1 MNHFHFIWPVNRSR
15 AWGRRERPS
24 QLACR
29 VVPRNS
35 VRYEKATTKRHQRCI
50 LAAAVTD
57 TALPGSIIYFKGCWS
72 VTKVKLRPS
81 RYVWNFFTP
90 QTRDRDS
97 FFRFVSVFPLFQT
110 EIGLHKQWCVLLPV
124 MCDVIRQLRDYMR
137 SCLWLELKAVRG
149 HKVSEPCLVTTFLP
163 PPGNRCLTWF
173 RMTTSRCS
181 VITDG
186 AAPDG

>member
-50 LAAAVTD
+50 LSAAVTD
-57 TALPGSIIYFKGCWS
+57 TALPGSIIYFKGCWLLLFYLPGRFGTS
-72 VTKVKLRPS
+72 SPLRLGIGIP
-81 RYVWNFFTP
+81 
-90 QTRDRDS
+90 
-97 FFRFVSVFPLFQT
+97 FRFVSISPLFQT

-186 AAPDG
+186 AAPDGYQIR